1 MSGSPSGGS
10 TMAPRRTAG
19 AKPSFSSRTRARIAR
34 VDLLEVDVLHAV
46 RVVAR

>member
-19 AKPSFSSRTRARIAR
+19 AKPSFSSRTRAWIAR
-34 VDLLEVDVLHAV
+34 STCL
-46 RVVAR
+46 RWTYCTRSG